1 MNARP
6 DVSVIIPTYNEGHK
20 VAKCVEALQAQIFN
34 GTFEVIVVDNGST
47 HDNPTVPAND
57 PRFSLITEPTPGSYS
72 ARNAG
77 LGVASGT
84 LIAFTDSD
92 CVPDPA
98 WLANAWAAFRD
109 SPNISLV
116 AGRIDIFFLDPEKPT
131 SVELFERRF
140 SFRQQES
147 VQQGWAVTANLFVRR
162 EVFDRIGGFET
173 KTFSGGDSEF
183 TRRACANGLVMAYED
198 GAIVQHPARRTLAE
212 INQLRRRH
220 VGGFYRLSKTEQE
233 FAEMFSFKGI
243 AKDFLYPVKGAAL
256 VSKDVIARRSSAYD
270 AVRIIGVL
278 THTRFYRGILKVMYK
293 LNLKKSYER

>member
-6 DVSVIIPTYNEGHK
+6 DISVIIPTYNEGRK
-20 VAKCVEALQAQIFN
+20 VAKCVEAIQAQIFDGN
-34 GTFEVIVVDNGST
+34 FEVIVVDNGST
-47 HDNPTVPAND
+47 RDIPTVPADD
-57 PRFSLITEPTPGSYS
+57 PRFRLIREVTPGSYS

-77 LGVASGT
+77 LDAATGT

-92 CVPDPA
+92 CIPDPA
-98 WLANAWAAFRD
+98 WLSNAWKAFQS
-109 SPNISLV
+109 SPNVSLI
-116 AGRIDIFFLDPEKPT
+116 AGRIDIFFLDPERPT

-140 SFRQQES
+140 SFRQRES

-162 EVFDRIGGFET
+162 EVFEKLGKFET

-183 TRRACANGLVMAYED
+183 TRRACASGLVMAYED
-198 GAIVQHPARRTLAE
+198 GAMVQHPARRTLAE

-233 FAEMFSFKGI
+233 FAEMFSFTGI

-256 VSKDVIARRSSAYD
+256 VSKDVIARRTSATD
-270 AVRIIGVL
+270 AIRVFGVL
-278 THTRFYRGILKVMYK
+278 THTRVYRGILKVLYK